1 MIHDEV
7 TIECIGGKG
16 GSGLVSFRREKFVPR
31 GGPDGGDGGRGGSVI
46 IIAKENTRT
55 LTNLNNQKIFR
66 AGNAKSGG
74 DTDRHGADGEDLYIP
89 VPVGSQIY
97 TLDKKHLIADLTE
110 ENQEYKVVKGGR
122 GGYGNVHFVS
132 SRFQAPKIAEIGEE
146 GERMEILIELK
157 LIADVGIIGLPSAG
171 KSTLISVISNAKPKI
186 AAYHFTTLSPNLGV
200 VDLTKTL
207 KEPEATFVVADI
219 PGLIEGANEG
229 KGLGHEFLRHVQ
241 RTKTLIH
248 MIDAAEED
256 IPKAY
261 KVINAE
267 LKKFDKN
274 LVKKPQIVV
283 INKKDLI
290 PPEDQEAFLK
300 DIQKKLKIKKIFFI
314 SAAINDGVP
323 ALMKE
328 VWKMV
333 KEEEAK
339 EKLNAEKNAAGAGDI
354 DSDQPVAHKVFRPH
368 LENKES
374 FEIIYLKKLNKQRY
388 YEIKSKRIEQLAK
401 MMDLTNLQAQTRVR
415 QYMKKLGIEQAL
427 TKKGAT
433 ESDIIII
440 AGKEIPYF
448 RSTSWKKRK

>member
-31 GGPDGGDGGRGGSVI
+31 GGPDGGDGGRGGDVI
-46 IIAKENTRT
+46 LVAKDNTRT
-55 LTNLNNQKIFR
+55 LTNLNNQKILR
-66 AGNAKSGG
+66 AGNGGSGG
-74 DTDRHGADGEDLYIP
+74 DTDQHGKNGTNLYVP
-89 VPVGSQIY
+89 VPIGSQIY
-97 TLDKKHLIADLTE
+97 TLDKKQLLGDLTE
-110 ENQEYKVVKGGR
+110 ENQEFVVAKGGR

-146 GERMEILIELK
+146 GTSLEVLVELK

-200 VDLTKTL
+200 VDMSKTL
-207 KEPEATFVVADI
+207 REPEATFVVADI

-248 MIDAAEED
+248 IIDASEED

-261 KVINAE
+261 KVINVE

-274 LVKKPQIVV
+274 LAKKPQVVV

-290 PPEDQEAFLK
+290 PPEDQEKFIDSLA
-300 DIQKKLKIKKIFFI
+300 KKLKVKKLFFV

-323 ALMKE
+323 DLMKE
-328 VWKMV
+328 VWRMV
-333 KEEEAK
+333 KAEEAK
-339 EKLNAEKNAAGAGDI
+339 EKRHIEKTAAGEGDTS
-354 DSDQPVAHKVFRPH
+354 SDKPAAHKTFRPH

-374 FEIIYLKKLNKQRY
+374 FEIVYLKKLNKQRY

-401 MMDLTNLQAQTRVR
+401 MMDLSHAQAQTRIR
-415 QYMKKLGIEQAL
+415 QYIKKLGIEQAL

-440 AGKEIPYF
+440 AGKEMPYF